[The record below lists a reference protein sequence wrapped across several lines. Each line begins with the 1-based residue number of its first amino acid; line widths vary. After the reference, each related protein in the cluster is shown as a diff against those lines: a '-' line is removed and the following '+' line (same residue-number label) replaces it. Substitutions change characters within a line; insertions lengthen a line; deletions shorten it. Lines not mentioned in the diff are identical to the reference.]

1 MACTYPPKHKPNTP
15 VEAPSADECRRPLPP
30 RSATLLCLCPPS
42 PQHPSAKGTLSRS
55 SPDPPPLATKAPW
68 MPVCGPL
75 RLFRSLLSLGELP
88 VHRPLRCS
96 DGDRPYLTASAL
108 PPPPRA
114 GEGRGEPARAL
125 ERWKRKTDSWLN
137 REIAA
142 DGVRERERER
152 GRGKEKKSKTD

>member
-1 MACTYPPKHKPNTP
+1 MPAPLAPSQRNTP
-15 VEAPSADECRRPLPP
+15 LPVSPFTPTPISQRYSLALFP
-30 RSATLLCLCPPS
+30 R
-42 PQHPSAKGTLSRS
+42 
-55 SPDPPPLATKAPW
+55 PPPLATKAPW

-142 DGVRERERER
+142 DGVREREGEGDRTRYQGTGER
-152 GRGKEKKSKTD
+152 RG

>member
-1 MACTYPPKHKPNTP
+1 MSAGAPCPLAAQHSSACVPLHPNTHQP
-15 VEAPSADECRRPLPP
+15 KVLSRALPP
-30 RSATLLCLCPPS
+30 T
-42 PQHPSAKGTLSRS
+42 
-55 SPDPPPLATKAPW
+55 PPLATKAPW

-142 DGVRERERER
+142 DGVREREGEGDRTRYQGTGER
-152 GRGKEKKSKTD
+152 RG